1 MKKLVLAS
9 GNKGKLL
16 EFQALLAPLKIA
28 VIAQSEF
35 GIESPE
41 ETGLTFIENAILKA
55 RYASAKTGLPA
66 LADDSGLAVDAL
78 QGQPGIYSA
87 RYAGEGASDAENIDK
102 LMSALQGRP
111 MTERHAQF
119 HCVLALMMHEHD
131 PTPLVA
137 HGAWHGHIAGTKGGD
152 KGFGYDPVF
161 WLEELKL
168 TAAELSREEKSALSH
183 RGDAMKQLL
192 PLLQAS
198 FLNSESVV
206 P

>member
-16 EFQALLAPLKIA
+16 EFQTLLAPLKIT

-55 RYASAKTGLPA
+55 RHASAKTGLPA

-87 RYAGEGASDAENIDK
+87 RYAGEGAADAENIDK

-111 MTERHAQF
+111 MAERHAQF

-131 PTPLVA
+131 PTPLIA
-137 HGAWHGHIAGTKGGD
+137 HGVWHGLIAETKGGD
-152 KGFGYDPVF
+152 RGFGYDPVF
-161 WLEELKL
+161 WLEELEL

-192 PLLQAS
+192 PLLQAT
-198 FLNSESVV
+198 FLNPESVV